1 MKRIYIGIVIL
12 VVVLGLG
19 SRKVTGIPLIVG
31 DVLWAMMIFF
41 IISIILYRKNST
53 FIFIT
58 TLIITYCVEF
68 SQLYHSNTI
77 DYIRSTFFGHLIL
90 GQGFIRT
97 DLVAYLVGIVI
108 ACGLKNIVDKK
119 YVIKVDK
126 VT

>member
-68 SQLYHSNTI
+68 SQLYHSNRI

-90 GQGFIRT
+90 GQGFLQT
-97 DLVAYLVGIVI
+97 DLVAYLVGIAI

-119 YVIKVDK
+119 YVMKVDK